1 MKNRT
6 ADVPGFENPERLWRH
21 LNAEIVACR
30 KCPRL
35 VEYRERVAREK
46 RRAYRDWTYWGRP
59 VPGFGDHHA
68 RIVLVGLAPGAHGS
82 NRTGRMFT
90 GDASGE
96 FLYAAL
102 YRAGFANQP
111 TARHAYDGL
120 ELRDVFIT
128 AVCRCAPPDNQPTR
142 QEQANCLPYL
152 AREFELLKRA
162 RVVVALGRIGM
173 DGYVR
178 LLREQGHAVPRVEF
192 RHGAVY
198 QPENLAQVPATPRRS
213 VQAEPSRGSLP
224 TLICSYHPSQ
234 QNTQTGR
241 LTAAMLDDVFRK
253 ANKELDRQDA
263 KDTKEK

>member
-1 MKNRT
+1 LKNR
-6 ADVPGFENPERLWRH
+6 APYRQDLWRD
-21 LNAEIVACR
+21 LNAGIVACR

-35 VEYRERVAREK
+35 VEYRERIAHEK
-46 RRAYRDWTYWGRP
+46 RRAYRHWTYWGRP
-59 VPGFGDHHA
+59 VPGFGDHNA
-68 RIVLVGLAPGAHGS
+68 SVVLVGLAPGAHGS

-120 ELRDVFIT
+120 ELRDAFIT
-128 AVCRCAPPDNQPTR
+128 AICRCAPPDNKPTL

-152 AREFELLKRA
+152 ARELELLKRA

-173 DGYVR
+173 DGYLR
-178 LLREQGHAVPRVEF
+178 LLREQGHALPRIEF

-198 QPENLAQVPATPRRS
+198 RLDNLVKASERS
-213 VQAEPSRGSLP
+213 QGSLP
-224 TLICSYHPSQ
+224 VLICSYHPSQ

-241 LTAAMLDDVFRK
+241 LTAAMFNAIFRK
-253 ANKELDRQDA
+253 TRRELNH
-263 KDTKEK
+263 